1 MCGFSLP
8 LLASNEMSHP
18 VSGVSSHSGVVLPLR
33 FVVISFGGLPKPRM
47 TQNEDLVDRENW
59 GKHIISS
66 PYRCPFLLKTETL
79 LPLCL

>member
-33 FVVISFGGLPKPRM
+33 FVVISFGGLPKSRV
-47 TQNEDLVDRENW
+47 TQGEDLVDRENW
-59 GKHIISS
+59 GKHILSHCRIDGGK
-66 PYRCPFLLKTETL
+66 KTLEKKQR
-79 LPLCL
+79 